1 MLSAS
6 SHCGRAGKVI
16 VLVTAASLV
25 LRDNLFPLS
34 TRLSTDKEVIIV
46 NAFCVG
52 RGSRLAS

>member
-6 SHCGRAGKVI
+6 SHCGCAGKVI

-34 TRLSTDKEVIIV
+34 TDKEVIIV